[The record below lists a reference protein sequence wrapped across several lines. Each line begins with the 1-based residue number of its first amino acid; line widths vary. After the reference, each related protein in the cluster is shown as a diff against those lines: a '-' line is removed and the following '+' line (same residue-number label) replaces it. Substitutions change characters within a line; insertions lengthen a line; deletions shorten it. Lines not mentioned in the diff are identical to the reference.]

1 MENFRLDRT
10 KLTIS
15 RLDAQESSTSYWRT
29 CSAEKAIEAIQ
40 FLRIQFHPELNDST
54 TRLQRVY
61 RITQR
66 KTN

>member
-10 KLTIS
+10 KLHIS
-15 RLDAQESSTSYWRT
+15 QMDVQESSPAYWKT
-29 CSAEKAIEAIQ
+29 CSAEKAIAAIQ
-40 FLRIQFHPELNDST
+40 FLRLQFHPELNDST

-66 KTN
+66 EKN